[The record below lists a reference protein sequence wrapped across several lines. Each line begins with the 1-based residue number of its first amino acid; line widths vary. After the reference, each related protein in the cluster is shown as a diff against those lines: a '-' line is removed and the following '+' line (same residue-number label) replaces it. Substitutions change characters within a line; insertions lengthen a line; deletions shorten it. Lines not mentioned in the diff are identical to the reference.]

1 MFFFKRI
8 KQLEEQVAELK
19 IKTQILE
26 ERTLILAGRMSKG
39 FNEIDELYALLVN
52 KQTLKD
58 SNVAETPT
66 EPKPRRKYRA
76 RKLNGKENNS
86 ATE

>member
-26 ERTLILAGRMSKG
+26 DRTEVLAGRMSKG
-39 FNEIDELYALLVN
+39 FHEIDELYALLVN
-52 KQTLKD
+52 KQTLKEP
-58 SNVAETPT
+58 NVAEAQT
-66 EPKPRRKYRA
+66 EPKPRRKNRA
-76 RKLNGKENNS
+76 RKLNGKGNNS
-86 ATE
+86 AK

>member
-26 ERTLILAGRMSKG
+26 DRTELLAGRMRKG
-39 FNEIDELYALLVN
+39 FKEIDELYALLVN
-52 KQTLKD
+52 KQNLKEP
-58 SNVAETPT
+58 NVAETPT
-66 EPKPRRKYRA
+66 EPKPKRKNRA
-76 RKLNGKENNS
+76 RKLNGKEKNS
-86 ATE
+86 ATK

>member
-1 MFFFKRI
+1 MLFFKRI

-26 ERTLILAGRMSKG
+26 DRTEILAGRMSKG
-39 FNEIDELYALLVN
+39 FHEIDELYALLVN
-52 KQTLKD
+52 KQTHKD

-66 EPKPRRKYRA
+66 EPKPQRKHRP
-76 RKLNGKENNS
+76 RKKNGKENTE
-86 ATE
+86 ATK

>member
-1 MFFFKRI
+1 MLFFKRI

-26 ERTLILAGRMSKG
+26 DRTEILAGRMSKG
-39 FNEIDELYALLVN
+39 FHEIDELYALLVN
-52 KQTLKD
+52 KQTHKD

>member
-26 ERTLILAGRMSKG
+26 DRTELLAGRMRKG
-39 FNEIDELYALLVN
+39 FQEIDELYALLVN
-52 KQTLKD
+52 KQTLKEP
-58 SNVAETPT
+58 NVAETPT
-66 EPKPRRKYRA
+66 EPKPRRKNRA
-76 RKLNGKENNS
+76 RNLNGKEKNS
-86 ATE
+86 ATK

>member
-26 ERTLILAGRMSKG
+26 DRTEVFAGRMSKG
-39 FNEIDELYALLVN
+39 FHEIDELYALLVN
-52 KQTLKD
+52 KQNLKEP
-58 SNVAETPT
+58 NVAETQV
-66 EPKPRRKYRA
+66 ESKPRRKNRA

>member
-19 IKTQILE
+19 IKTQTLE
-26 ERTLILAGRMSKG
+26 DRTELIAGRMSKG
-39 FNEIDELYALLVN
+39 FHEIDELYALLVN
-52 KQTLKD
+52 KQTLKEP
-58 SNVAETPT
+58 NVAETPT
-66 EPKPRRKYRA
+66 EPKPRRKNRA

-86 ATE
+86 AK